1 MTGPFASDI
10 LDQAIAWHVRLR
22 DGDDDAWL
30 RFTEWLEANPVH
42 DEAYNWVADND
53 ARLEPALSQSIFP
66 EEPASGGRTLEGLD
80 PSQSEPTDGE
90 RSAQTTLSRRWVWG
104 AIAASFALVALF
116 SAQLFTGPD
125 SYTLQTRPG
134 ETRTIALADGSE
146 IALNGGTSIILD
158 RNDPRTAELV
168 EGEAHFTVVHDEANP
183 FVVDVAGR
191 RLVDIG
197 TAFNVTRSGDQLEL
211 EVSEGAVRFEG
222 TSRTIE
228 LQAGEGL
235 SVDEKNN
242 IAVFEKSIDAMGSWT
257 DGMLVYEN
265 ATLAEIGGDIARA
278 TGLELDFSPTLR
290 NRRFS
295 GVIQTHGGH
304 EEIRKRLEQL
314 LDLNV
319 SPNGDRWIV
328 EP

>member
-30 RFTEWLEANPVH
+30 CFTEWLESNPVH
-42 DEAYNWVADND
+42 DDAYNWVVDHD
-53 ARLEPALSQSIFP
+53 ASLDEAISHAAFPDQPSAEDRILEARDH
-66 EEPASGGRTLEGLD
+66 G
-80 PSQSEPTDGE
+80 PTDHSQDDL
-90 RSAQTTLSRRWVWG
+90 SAPATLSRRWVWG
-104 AIAASFALVALF
+104 AIAASLALVALF

-228 LQAGEGL
+228 LEGGEGL
-235 SVDEKNN
+235 SVDEENN
-242 IAVFEKSIDAMGSWT
+242 IAVFEKSIDAIGSWT

-278 TGLELDFSPTLR
+278 TGLELEFSPTLR
-290 NRRFS
+290 DRRFS

-314 LDLNV
+314 LDLTV
-319 SPNGDRWIV
+319 SPNGDRWTI